1 MSIYSTWL
9 SGVEVI
15 LDRKSSR
22 RLSRLA
28 MVRKLPSNPLET
40 LLFLYDLIGKDLI
53 KVRNCKRGFT
63 LIELLVVIAIIAV
76 LIALLLPAV
85 QQAREAARRTQCKN
99 NLKQIGLSVH
109 NYLDV
114 FGQVPPSATLLS
126 GVASSSWSVHG
137 RILPYLDQG
146 NLFNMID
153 LSKGWSGQMAIDGL
167 RIPTYVCPSD
177 AKAGTTRDDTSPK
190 LCPTTYGMNY
200 GTWFVWDPATGKG
213 GDGMFYPNARI
224 GFSAITDGSSNTL
237 MVSEVKAWSPYHR
250 NVPPAS
256 PAIPG
261 TSTAVAANMT
271 ASGGNAKN
279 TEHTEWANGQV
290 HHSGFTS
297 TLNPNARV
305 SCVVSGTTYDQC
317 DYNSWQ
323 EGTLPAAPSYAA
335 ITSRSYHTG
344 CVNSALMDG
353 TVRTISE
360 NIDLNVWRALSTRA
374 GGEVVGEF

>member
-1 MSIYSTWL
+1 
-9 SGVEVI
+9 
-15 LDRKSSR
+15 
-22 RLSRLA
+22 
-28 MVRKLPSNPLET
+28 
-40 LLFLYDLIGKDLI
+40 
-53 KVRNCKRGFT
+53 
-63 LIELLVVIAIIAV
+63 
-76 LIALLLPAV
+76 
-85 QQAREAARRTQCKN
+85 
-99 NLKQIGLSVH
+99 
-109 NYLDV
+109 
-114 FGQVPPSATLLS
+114 
-126 GVASSSWSVHG
+126 
-137 RILPYLDQG
+137 
-146 NLFNMID
+146 
-153 LSKGWSGQMAIDGL
+153 
-167 RIPTYVCPSD
+167 
-177 AKAGTTRDDTSPK
+177 
-190 LCPTTYGMNY
+190 MNY

-237 MVSEVKAWSPYHR
+237 IVSEVKAWSPYHR

-256 PAIPG
+256 TAIPG

-297 TLNPNARV
+297 TLNPNAKV

-323 EGTLPAAPSYAA
+323 EGTLPATPSYAA

>member
-1 MSIYSTWL
+1 M
-9 SGVEVI
+9 
-15 LDRKSSR
+15 SR
-22 RLSRLA
+22 RNL
-28 MVRKLPSNPLET
+28 RK
-40 LLFLYDLIGKDLI
+40 
-53 KVRNCKRGFT
+53 GFT

-99 NLKQIGLSVH
+99 NLKQIGLAIH
-109 NYLDV
+109 NYADV
-114 FGQVPPSATLLS
+114 FGQIPPSATLLS

-137 RILPYLDQG
+137 RILPYLDQA
-146 NLFNMID
+146 NLFNVVD

-177 AKAGTTRDDTSPK
+177 AKAMTTRDDTSPK
-190 LCPTTYGMNY
+190 LCPTTYGVNY
-200 GTWFVWDPATGKG
+200 GTWLVWDPVTGTG
-213 GDGMFYPNARI
+213 GNGLFFPNARI
-224 GFSAITDGSSNTL
+224 GFAAVTDGSSNTL
-237 MVSEVKAWSPYHR
+237 LVSEVKAWSPYHR
-250 NVPPAS
+250 NVPPSS
-256 PAIPG
+256 PTIPN
-261 TSTAVAANMT
+261 TAAVVAGYMT

-297 TLNPNARV
+297 TLNPNAKV

-323 EGTLPAAPSYAA
+323 EGTLPPTTSYAA
-335 ITSRSYHTG
+335 ITSRSYHNG
-344 CVNSALMDG
+344 CVNSLLMDG

-360 NIDLNVWRALSTRA
+360 NIDNYVWRALSTRA
-374 GGEVVGEF
+374 GGETMGEF